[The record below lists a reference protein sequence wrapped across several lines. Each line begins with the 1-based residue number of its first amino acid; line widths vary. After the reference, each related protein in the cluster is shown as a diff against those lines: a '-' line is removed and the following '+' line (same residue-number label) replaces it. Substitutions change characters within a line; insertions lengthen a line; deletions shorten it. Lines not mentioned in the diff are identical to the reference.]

1 MTSAN
6 TAGLNLALAAILSL
20 FVMGEVSAPAE
31 AARPSQKQAMAAC
44 RAKFGNGITSAVVQK
59 NGQIVCQEGP
69 GPGATREEVFDWCKK
84 TFSATTVT
92 VRKKKGGKWECR
104 YYGRY

>member
-1 MTSAN
+1 MNNVTMACVR
-6 TAGLNLALAAILSL
+6 LAIATGLSL
-20 FVMGEVSAPAE
+20 VMGGDRSAPAE

-44 RAKFGNGITSAVVQK
+44 RAKYGNDVTSVVVKK

-69 GPGATREEVFDWCKK
+69 GREATRKEVFEWCKK
-84 TFSATTVT
+84 KFSATTIVMQ
-92 VRKKKGGKWECR
+92 KKGDHWQCL